1 MKETIY
7 RSNLC
12 ELPSNNLLWSNLG
25 IEPPPKNI
33 QDHVR
38 RGCWVGEGWGQC
50 KMSLGMF
57 HYPDVDTCRWWH
69 SHVPAQVLGLIIRDY
84 RICFI
89 RFSSVTIHTR
99 GGQTLSNQEV
109 IYFILFFILIRF
121 YLSRKESY
129 MYR

>member
-25 IEPPPKNI
+25 IEPPPKDI

-84 RICFI
+84 RICFT
-89 RFSSVTIHTR
+89 RFSSFTIHIR
-99 GGQTLSNQEV
+99 GWPDPFQPRSIIFYTFLYINT
-109 IYFILFFILIRF
+109 ILFV
-121 YLSRKESY
+121 
-129 MYR
+129 